1 MLLVASAAAAHKL
14 AAPASPTP
22 AAAALRRA
30 LLFSGFEPP
39 PRVTRLIE
47 ASAAQG
53 ALDDLDSASADFEAT
68 VRRLRDAAGFSGS
81 PAWHD
86 PSGLPWAGALEA
98 AAPAIRAEL
107 LSVQEQQAEDAASWG
122 GADYEAIAA
131 EWRIFHLWKDG
142 AWLPEAVAR
151 YPQTVALLRRLE
163 ASHGLRL
170 NPLQNVACGFARQPP
185 GSGIAPHCDGN
196 LLGLT
201 CHLGLRVPAGE
212 ECWIEVGGERR
223 RWREGQLLLMDTT
236 QTHST
241 RNGGECDNDTALL
254 SERPP
259 APSLTF
265 PGSLSCRCDRDILM
279 LNVLRPELDAG
290 ELEAFAH
297 YLRAP
302 PLRLLALNPGWLSV
316 PSGALCCAPSG
327 EEEGREEGGAVRL
340 LPAGPWLP
348 QRPQGGTDGVVRFEP
363 LSDRRYRVASGAAL
377 VPRELPSEA
386 AAPSRLLPP
395 LPPGAPRA
403 NPAECERMPP
413 D

>member
-47 ASAAQG
+47 ESAAQG

-86 PSGLPWAGALEA
+86 PSGLPWAGPLEA

-142 AWLPEAVAR
+142 AWLPEAAAR

-279 LNVLRPELDAG
+279 LNVHRPELDAG

-316 PSGALCCAPSG
+316 PSGAM
-327 EEEGREEGGAVRL
+327 
-340 LPAGPWLP
+340 
-348 QRPQGGTDGVVRFEP
+348 
-363 LSDRRYRVASGAAL
+363 RRR
-377 VPRELPSEA
+377 SE
-386 AAPSRLLPP
+386 PSRLIWVCL
-395 LPPGAPRA
+395 
-403 NPAECERMPP
+403 
-413 D
+413 

>member
-151 YPQTVALLRRLE
+151 YPQTVALLRKISAAYVER
-163 ASHGLRL
+163 HNGLDWKRKK
-170 NPLQNVACGFARQPP
+170 
-185 GSGIAPHCDGN
+185 
-196 LLGLT
+196 T
-201 CHLGLRVPAGE
+201 
-212 ECWIEVGGERR
+212 
-223 RWREGQLLLMDTT
+223 
-236 QTHST
+236 
-241 RNGGECDNDTALL
+241 
-254 SERPP
+254 
-259 APSLTF
+259 
-265 PGSLSCRCDRDILM
+265 
-279 LNVLRPELDAG
+279 
-290 ELEAFAH
+290 
-297 YLRAP
+297 
-302 PLRLLALNPGWLSV
+302 
-316 PSGALCCAPSG
+316 
-327 EEEGREEGGAVRL
+327 
-340 LPAGPWLP
+340 
-348 QRPQGGTDGVVRFEP
+348 
-363 LSDRRYRVASGAAL
+363 
-377 VPRELPSEA
+377 
-386 AAPSRLLPP
+386 
-395 LPPGAPRA
+395 
-403 NPAECERMPP
+403 
-413 D
+413 